1 MLDLGFLQDIQCLS
15 SEHDMPTEG
24 RQTLMFSATFPEEI
38 QRLAGDLLKDYIFL
52 TVGLVGGANRDIQQ
66 IVYQVGRNE
75 KRDKLLEILGETGE
89 NTLVL

>member
-1 MLDLGFLQDIQCLS
+1 
-15 SEHDMPTEG
+15 MPTEG